1 MRIAA
6 VPICRPPKARAV
18 EVACAPD
25 LAGDLSALPATN
37 FAHILGGAT
46 GGPAVRQAL
55 DALFTLGA
63 LAADAEPR
71 MYVYRA
77 AHAGKRWMGLACAV
91 DTRDLVHLFP
101 NAASD
106 EEIAAAQADL
116 ATVEAQLA
124 PGLVTIDSS
133 PELSYLYVCDTN
145 ERPAYHFVSATDGST
160 HSAWEVRNP
169 QAYLPVLAE
178 LAADEIRSGGAQ
190 IVAAHQAGSMPWVIL
205 TAEREH
211 AAATGPL
218 APRCGLFVL
227 RPAKQ

>member
-25 LAGDLSALPATN
+25 LAGDLAAVPATN

-63 LAADAEPR
+63 LAVDAEPR

-106 EEIAAAQADL
+106 EA
-116 ATVEAQLA
+116 
-124 PGLVTIDSS
+124 SS
-133 PELSYLYVCDTN
+133 PTIVSREISEPQQDAAPS
-145 ERPAYHFVSATDGST
+145 PAWGRQD
-160 HSAWEVRNP
+160 
-169 QAYLPVLAE
+169 
-178 LAADEIRSGGAQ
+178 AAI
-190 IVAAHQAGSMPWVIL
+190 
-205 TAEREH
+205 
-211 AAATGPL
+211 
-218 APRCGLFVL
+218 
-227 RPAKQ
+227 

>member
-25 LAGDLSALPATN
+25 VAGDLSALPATN

-46 GGPAVRQAL
+46 GGPAVR
-55 DALFTLGA
+55 
-63 LAADAEPR
+63 LAVDAEPR

-116 ATVEAQLA
+116 ATVEAQLV

-145 ERPAYHFVSATDGST
+145 ERPAYHFVSSTDGST

-190 IVAAHQAGSMPWVIL
+190 VVAAHQAGSSPPTASMP
-205 TAEREH
+205 RPRGRSRR
-211 AAATGPL
+211 AAGCSCC
-218 APRCGLFVL
+218 APRSSERRRRVTTL
-227 RPAKQ
+227 PP